1 MNCNR
6 SHARYIIILPYTTV
20 YFEYHALGAIIY
32 MKTTEILTSINAFM
46 GQMRDGNTRE
56 LIANLQAALDYQTEK
71 LRIYE
76 EKYKAETGKERPE
89 LTDDERRR
97 LAKRGRAMNQ
107 YLLSIT
113 ENTWSPST
121 VMGWYSKLIA
131 DKYDSTG
138 PDQKSR
144 GRKPITDD
152 LKALIL
158 RLAEQNP
165 SWGYKRIR
173 DYAVY
178 LGYEV
183 SFMTVK
189 RIMNKYGYFPPTDGR
204 TNSDWEMFFNAHQ
217 NVITACDF
225 ATYELV
231 TPHGLQR
238 EHILFFENVFT
249 REVWLGGI
257 VHDPNGNWMAQIARN
272 QCDMWDGKLLGQKY
286 LIHDRDPLF
295 CSRFKNIVHSI
306 GCKTKAIPPRSPEC
320 NGYMESFI
328 KTFKKECLN
337 HFVLT
342 SEAQLRYVVKEFLEY
357 YNHER
362 PHSALDG
369 RMIKPWPQDADGEI
383 VEFSRLGGLLK
394 SYRRVKMA
402 A

>member
-1 MNCNR
+1 
-6 SHARYIIILPYTTV
+6 
-20 YFEYHALGAIIY
+20 

-76 EKYKAETGKERPE
+76 EKYKAETGKDRPE

-131 DKYDSTG
+131 EKYDSTG
-138 PDQKSR
+138 PDQKTR

-189 RIMNKYGYFPPTDGR
+189 RIMNKLRIFP
-204 TNSDWEMFFNAHQ
+204 SDRW
-217 NVITACDF
+217 
-225 ATYELV
+225 
-231 TPHGLQR
+231 
-238 EHILFFENVFT
+238 
-249 REVWLGGI
+249 
-257 VHDPNGNWMAQIARN
+257 
-272 QCDMWDGKLLGQKY
+272 
-286 LIHDRDPLF
+286 
-295 CSRFKNIVHSI
+295 KN
-306 GCKTKAIPPRSPEC
+306 K
-320 NGYMESFI
+320 
-328 KTFKKECLN
+328 
-337 HFVLT
+337 
-342 SEAQLRYVVKEFLEY
+342 Q
-357 YNHER
+357 
-362 PHSALDG
+362 
-369 RMIKPWPQDADGEI
+369 
-383 VEFSRLGGLLK
+383 RLGNVLQCPPERHYCLRLCHLRIGNSAWLTAGAHSFL
-394 SYRRVKMA
+394 
-402 A
+402 

>member
-1 MNCNR
+1 MPPKWLC
-6 SHARYIIILPYTTV
+6 S
-20 YFEYHALGAIIY
+20 
-32 MKTTEILTSINAFM
+32 
-46 GQMRDGNTRE
+46 
-56 LIANLQAALDYQTEK
+56 
-71 LRIYE
+71 
-76 EKYKAETGKERPE
+76 
-89 LTDDERRR
+89 
-97 LAKRGRAMNQ
+97 
-107 YLLSIT
+107 
-113 ENTWSPST
+113 
-121 VMGWYSKLIA
+121 
-131 DKYDSTG
+131 
-138 PDQKSR
+138 
-144 GRKPITDD
+144 
-152 LKALIL
+152 
-158 RLAEQNP
+158 
-165 SWGYKRIR
+165 
-173 DYAVY
+173 
-178 LGYEV
+178 
-183 SFMTVK
+183 VK
-189 RIMNKYGYFPPTDGR
+189 N
-204 TNSDWEMFFNAHQ
+204 
-217 NVITACDF
+217 TACDF

-257 VHDPNGNWMAQIARN
+257 AHDPNGNWTAQIARN
-272 QCDMWDGKLLGQKY
+272 QCDMWDDKLLGQKY

-394 SYRRVKMA
+394 SYRRVKIA

>member
-1 MNCNR
+1 
-6 SHARYIIILPYTTV
+6 
-20 YFEYHALGAIIY
+20 

-97 LAKRGRAMNQ
+97 LAKRSRAMNQ

-121 VMGWYSKLIA
+121 VMDWYRKLIA
-131 DKYDSTG
+131 EKYDSTG
-138 PDQKSR
+138 ENQKKR
-144 GRKPITDD
+144 GRKPVSTD
-152 LKALIL
+152 LQELVL

-165 SWGYKRIR
+165 HWGYKRIR
-173 DYAVY
+173 DYAEY
-178 LGYEV
+178 LGYEI

-189 RIMNKYGYFPPTDGR
+189 RILNKHGIYPADNDRP
-204 TNSDWEMFFNAHQ
+204 NSNWDLFFNTHQ
-217 NVITACDF
+217 DVITACDF

-238 EHILFFENVFT
+238 EHILFFENIAT

-257 VHDPNGNWMAQIARN
+257 AHDPDGNWMAQIGRN
-272 QCDMWDGKLLGQKY
+272 QCDMWSGRLLGQKY

-295 CSRFKNIVHSI
+295 CQRFKTMLSSI
-306 GCKTKAIPPRSPEC
+306 GCQSKPIPPRSPEC

-328 KTFKKECLN
+328 KTFKTECLN
-337 HFVLT
+337 HLILST
-342 SEAQLRYVVKEFLEY
+342 ESQLRYVINEFLEY

-362 PHSALDG
+362 PHSALG
-369 RMIKPWPQDADGEI
+369 GKMIAPHPQDADGEI
-383 VEFSRLGGLLK
+383 MEFSRLGGLLK
-394 SYRRVKMA
+394 SYRRVKIA

>member
-1 MNCNR
+1 
-6 SHARYIIILPYTTV
+6 
-20 YFEYHALGAIIY
+20 
-32 MKTTEILTSINAFM
+32 
-46 GQMRDGNTRE
+46 
-56 LIANLQAALDYQTEK
+56 
-71 LRIYE
+71 
-76 EKYKAETGKERPE
+76 
-89 LTDDERRR
+89 
-97 LAKRGRAMNQ
+97 MNQ

-138 PDQKSR
+138 PDQKTR

-165 SWGYKRIR
+165 FWGYKRIR

-238 EHILFFENVFT
+238 EHILFFENVYP
-249 REVWLGGI
+249 RGLAG
-257 VHDPNGNWMAQIARN
+257 R
-272 QCDMWDGKLLGQKY
+272 
-286 LIHDRDPLF
+286 
-295 CSRFKNIVHSI
+295 HS
-306 GCKTKAIPPRSPEC
+306 P
-320 NGYMESFI
+320 
-328 KTFKKECLN
+328 
-337 HFVLT
+337 
-342 SEAQLRYVVKEFLEY
+342 
-357 YNHER
+357 
-362 PHSALDG
+362 
-369 RMIKPWPQDADGEI
+369 
-383 VEFSRLGGLLK
+383 
-394 SYRRVKMA
+394 
-402 A
+402 

>member
-1 MNCNR
+1 
-6 SHARYIIILPYTTV
+6 
-20 YFEYHALGAIIY
+20 
-32 MKTTEILTSINAFM
+32 MKTTEILTRINAFM
-46 GQMRDGNTRE
+46 GQMREGDTRKI
-56 LIANLQAALDYQTEK
+56 IANLQAALDYQTEK

-97 LAKRGRAMNQ
+97 LARRGRAMNQ

-113 ENTWSPST
+113 ENTWAPST

-131 DKYDSTG
+131 DKYNSTG
-138 PDQKSR
+138 PNQKTR
-144 GRKPITDD
+144 GRKPITDE
-152 LKALIL
+152 LKKLIL

-231 TPHGLQR
+231 TPLMDCSVSIYCFLKIYLPARSGWEALSMIPTETGWR
-238 EHILFFENVFT
+238 RLPEINVICGMGSC
-249 REVWLGGI
+249 W
-257 VHDPNGNWMAQIARN
+257 ARSLSF
-272 QCDMWDGKLLGQKY
+272 MTA
-286 LIHDRDPLF
+286 IR
-295 CSRFKNIVHSI
+295 CSVQDSKI
-306 GCKTKAIPPRSPEC
+306 
-320 NGYMESFI
+320 SFI
-328 KTFKKECLN
+328 PSVAKPKPF
-337 HFVLT
+337 
-342 SEAQLRYVVKEFLEY
+342 LRDHLSVTATWNPL
-357 YNHER
+357 
-362 PHSALDG
+362 
-369 RMIKPWPQDADGEI
+369 
-383 VEFSRLGGLLK
+383 
-394 SYRRVKMA
+394 
-402 A
+402 

>member
-1 MNCNR
+1 MLCVNCNR
-6 SHARYIIILPYTTV
+6 FCVRYIIMLPYTTV

-46 GQMRDGNTRE
+46 GQMRDGNIRE

-76 EKYKAETGKERPE
+76 EKYKAETGKDRPE
-89 LTDDERRR
+89 LNDDERRR

-121 VMGWYSKLIA
+121 GMGWYSKLIA

-138 PDQKSR
+138 PDQKTR

-158 RLAEQNP
+158 RRAEQNP

-189 RIMNKYGYFPPTDGR
+189 RIMNKYGYFTPTDGR

-238 EHILFFENVFT
+238 EHILFF
-249 REVWLGGI
+249 
-257 VHDPNGNWMAQIARN
+257 
-272 QCDMWDGKLLGQKY
+272 
-286 LIHDRDPLF
+286 
-295 CSRFKNIVHSI
+295 
-306 GCKTKAIPPRSPEC
+306 
-320 NGYMESFI
+320 
-328 KTFKKECLN
+328 
-337 HFVLT
+337 
-342 SEAQLRYVVKEFLEY
+342 
-357 YNHER
+357 
-362 PHSALDG
+362 
-369 RMIKPWPQDADGEI
+369 
-383 VEFSRLGGLLK
+383 
-394 SYRRVKMA
+394 
-402 A
+402 